1 MGTAVRVTRSDLT
14 SSDLRAASAKCAD
27 GAQVRR
33 ILAVAL
39 VLEGRRRSEAAALN
53 GMDRQTLSDWVHRY
67 NAEGIEGLKSR
78 KSPGRVPFLT
88 AAQRA
93 ELRDL
98 VINGPDP
105 AVHKVVRWRC
115 ADLRA
120 EVARRWLVEVHESTI
135 GAWLGIA
142 RQLGC
147 PVSDSKDVRLL
158 RTGTMTQSTLSDKGC
173 VAGQV
178 T

>member
-1 MGTAVRVTRSDLT
+1 RVGVGGMGMAVRVTRLGLT
-14 SSDLRAASAKCAD
+14 AGELRSASARCAD

-33 ILAVAL
+33 ILALAL
-39 VLEGRRRSEAAALN
+39 VLEGRPRREAAALN

-78 KSPGRVPFLT
+78 KSPGRVAFLT
-88 AAQRA
+88 VAQKA
-93 ELRDL
+93 ELREL

-120 EVARRWLVEVHESTI
+120 EVARRWSVEVHESTI
-135 GAWLGIA
+135 GA
-142 RQLGC
+142 
-147 PVSDSKDVRLL
+147 
-158 RTGTMTQSTLSDKGC
+158 
-173 VAGQV
+173 
-178 T
+178 